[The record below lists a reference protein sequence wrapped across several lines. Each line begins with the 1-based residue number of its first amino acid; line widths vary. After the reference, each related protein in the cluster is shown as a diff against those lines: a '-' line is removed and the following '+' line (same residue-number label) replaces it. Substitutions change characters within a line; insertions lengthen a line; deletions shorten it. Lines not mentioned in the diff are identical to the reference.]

1 MNKTNGEQ
9 IQKVY
14 ISSNG
19 CDRRLLDSQKISD
32 FFQNEK
38 HLIVKNPSEADFIF
52 INTCAMSQTAEDTS
66 VNLIKRHLNYNGK
79 IVVHGCL
86 PQIAPSRIE
95 NEFFKKEIIKID
107 AKDLDKSMDEIFPE
121 VNQKFS
127 ETPDPIVLARDQ
139 NFLSKV
145 LNKIKFDKIFYLT
158 CLAAFKFK
166 IKNLNQPL
174 HPRIKKGAY
183 LQIGSGCSDNCT
195 YCAIPRA
202 IGPMKSKSTDQV
214 LREYARI
221 LEKGESDFVFTSDNL
236 GLYGLEIGTNLMN
249 LFDEM
254 ARIDAYY
261 RKVYWTINEL
271 HPKWLIRFCDQLV
284 KHVELGKIKEL
295 CIPIQSGND
304 RILELMKR
312 HNKVQLTTDSLLK
325 IRQVGPKL
333 RLTTDV
339 IIGFPT
345 ETDDEFLDTIKMIV
359 KVRFDQVMFFS
370 FGKREGT
377 EAGRYEFDEN
387 ENKENI
393 IRRFKMAMKL
403 LDQEKISYT
412 FQ

>member
-1 MNKTNGEQ
+1 MNKTNIDQ

-19 CDRRLLDSQKISD
+19 CDRRLLDSQKVSD

-38 HLIVKNPSEADFIF
+38 HLIVKNPSEADYIF

-66 VNLIKRHLNYNGK
+66 VNLIKRHMGYKGK

-86 PQIAPSRIE
+86 PQIAPARIG
-95 NEFFKKEIIKID
+95 NEFFNKEIIKID
-107 AKDLDKSMDEIFPE
+107 AKDLDKRMDEMFPGA
-121 VNQKFS
+121 NQKFS
-127 ETPDPIVLARDQ
+127 QTPDPIVLAKDQ

-145 LNKIKFDKIFYLT
+145 INKIKFNKMFYLT

-166 IKNLNQPL
+166 IKNFNQPL

-202 IGPMKSKSTDQV
+202 IGPMKSKTMDQV

-221 LEKGESDFVFTSDNL
+221 LEKGESSFVFTSDNL

-254 ARIDAYY
+254 AKIDAHY
-261 RKVYWTINEL
+261 RKVFWTINEL

-284 KHVELGKIKEL
+284 RHVELGKIREL
-295 CIPIQSGND
+295 CVPIQSGND

-312 HNKVQLTTDSLLK
+312 NNKAHLATDSLLK
-325 IRQVGPKL
+325 IRNASSSL

-345 ETDDEFLDTIKMIV
+345 ETDDEFLDTVKMIV
-359 KVRFDQVMFFS
+359 KVRFNQVMFFS

-377 EAGRYEFDEN
+377 EAAKYNLDEN